1 MKSKMFRY
9 LLLYS
14 TTVILLAG
22 CSKALIK
29 EPIAASRDRWDM
41 TLVALTLGPDQYNT
55 AGGYWEP
62 RQGKH
67 FAWAKI
73 MLRNKLKTDQQ
84 FNLERIL
91 LYIGGKQIK
100 PFILDMDSMVAM
112 RANPAPKLKPNETIS
127 RKLIYIVPCEAY
139 PDKIIYE
146 NVDIVIPDL
155 KVR

>member
-1 MKSKMFRY
+1 
-9 LLLYS
+9 
-14 TTVILLAG
+14 
-22 CSKALIK
+22 
-29 EPIAASRDRWDM
+29 M